1 MDPYESPYSR
11 PYNPLPLKSQGDKTS
26 TGVADSSVQYG
37 LRWIVVCNSEGN
49 IDDPS

>member
-1 MDPYESPYSR
+1 MDPYESLYSR
-11 PYNPLPLKSQGDKTS
+11 PYNQSLGDKTS